1 MIHSLAIKNSFNVCR
16 GKKIINHTKAL
27 SLSIKY
33 LINDEVKQM
42 HGDERQ
48 TKNEALKKT
57 LKDAS
62 IKFVRILW
70 CDNANVIR
78 AKAAHI
84 DYLDDYIK
92 NGVGISMAQ
101 QALPVMYD
109 SVVPETGLGPVGEV
123 RLMPDWSTM
132 TLLPYAE
139 GHAQVLSDMVIS
151 ETGKLWEHCP
161 RSFLRRQVQN
171 LEGQGLAI
179 QAVFENEFFLL
190 RRTVDGTLE
199 PVDETVF
206 SATGSMNQNRAFI
219 NNLTDALIAQGI
231 QVEGYYPESG
241 PGQQELNIRFVE
253 AMRSADQQI
262 IYRETVRGMANQHG
276 LIGSFLPKIFEDKA
290 GSGCHLNFSLWR
302 QGENISGDPQQSKG
316 ISSEAG
322 AFIAGAI
329 DHMSALCAI
338 TIPSKNSYRRI
349 RPHYWAGAF
358 RAWGTQNR
366 EAAVRICKNPE
377 GTQASRIEYKISD
390 ATANPYLALGSLIA
404 AGIDGLQRNLKLPD
418 EVTMDPGLIP
428 EADRNARG
436 IDLLPQNL
444 EEALD
449 ALRKDEVLLDALGE
463 GLAKS
468 FIAVRQSEWEAL
480 KDMSLEEEVDL
491 LVERY

>member
-1 MIHSLAIKNSFNVCR
+1 MK
-16 GKKIINHTKAL
+16 
-27 SLSIKY
+27 
-33 LINDEVKQM
+33 
-42 HGDERQ
+42 GDERK
-48 TKNEALKKT
+48 TRNEALRQT
-57 LKDAS
+57 LKDAG

-92 NGVGISMAQ
+92 NGVGITMAQ

-109 SVVPETGLGPVGEV
+109 SVIPESGLGPVGEV

-151 ETGKLWEHCP
+151 ETGKVWEHCP
-161 RSFLRRQVQN
+161 RGFLRKQVQK

-179 QAVFENEFFLL
+179 QAAFENEFFLL
-190 RRTVDGTLE
+190 RRTVDGTLQ
-199 PVDETVF
+199 PADETVF
-206 SATGSMNQNRAFI
+206 CATGSMNQNRAFI
-219 NNLTDALIAQGI
+219 NDLTEALIAQGVA
-231 QVEGYYPESG
+231 VEGYHPESG
-241 PGQQELNIRFVE
+241 PGQQELNIRYAE
-253 AMRSADQQI
+253 AMRSADRQI
-262 IYRETVRGMANQHG
+262 IYRETVRGMASRHG

-302 QGENISGDPQQSKG
+302 EGEDISGDPQRSNG
-316 ISSEAG
+316 LSSEAG
-322 AFIAGAI
+322 AFVAGVLN
-329 DHMSALCAI
+329 HLPALCAI
-338 TIPSKNSYRRI
+338 TIPGKNSYRRI
-349 RPHYWAGAF
+349 RPHFWAGAF

-377 GTQASRIEYKISD
+377 GTRANRIEYKTSD
-390 ATANPYLALGSLIA
+390 ASANPYVALGALIA
-404 AGIDGLQRNLKLPD
+404 AGLDGLQRSLKLPE
-418 EVTMDPGLIP
+418 EVTLDPGLIP

-436 IDLLPQNL
+436 IELLPQNPG
-444 EEALD
+444 EALD
-449 ALRKDEVLLDALGE
+449 ALRKDEVLLEALGE
-463 GLAKS
+463 ALAAS

-480 KDMSLEEEVDL
+480 KELSLEEEVEL

>member
-1 MIHSLAIKNSFNVCR
+1 
-16 GKKIINHTKAL
+16 
-27 SLSIKY
+27 
-33 LINDEVKQM
+33 M
-42 HGDERQ
+42 HGDEKQ

-57 LKDAS
+57 LKDAR

-84 DYLDDYIK
+84 NYLDDYIK
-92 NGVGISMAQ
+92 NGVGITMAQ

-109 SVVPETGLGPVGEV
+109 TVVPETGLGPVGEV

-132 TLLPYAE
+132 TILPYAE
-139 GHAQVLSDMVIS
+139 AHAQVISDMIIS
-151 ETGKLWEHCP
+151 ETGQVWDHCP
-161 RSFLRRQVQN
+161 RGFLRKQVQR

-190 RRTVDGTLE
+190 SRTVDGALG

-219 NNLTDALIAQGI
+219 NDLADALITQGVE
-231 QVEGYYPESG
+231 VEGYYPESG
-241 PGQQELNIRFVE
+241 PGQQELNIRYAE
-253 AMRSADQQI
+253 AMRSADHQI

-302 QGENISGDPQQSKG
+302 QGENISGDQQQSNG
-316 ISSEAG
+316 ISREAG
-322 AFIAGAI
+322 AFIAGVL
-329 DHMSALCAI
+329 DHLPALCAI

-366 EAAVRICKNPE
+366 EAAVRICKNSE
-377 GTQASRIEYKISD
+377 GTRASRIEYKISD
-390 ATANPYLALGSLIA
+390 ATANPYLALGALMA
-404 AGIDGLQRNLKLPD
+404 AGIDGLQRNLKLPE
-418 EVTMDPGLIP
+418 EVTIDPGLIP

-444 EEALD
+444 GEALA
-449 ALRKDEVLLDALGE
+449 ALRKDDVLLEALGK
-463 GLAKS
+463 GLARS
-468 FIAVRQSEWEAL
+468 FTAVRQNEWEAL

>member
-1 MIHSLAIKNSFNVCR
+1 
-16 GKKIINHTKAL
+16 
-27 SLSIKY
+27 
-33 LINDEVKQM
+33 M
-42 HGDERQ
+42 HGDEKQ

-57 LKDAS
+57 LKDAR

-84 DYLDDYIK
+84 NYLDDYIK
-92 NGVGISMAQ
+92 NGVGITMAQ

-109 SVVPETGLGPVGEV
+109 TVVPETGLGPVGEV

-132 TLLPYAE
+132 TILPYAE
-139 GHAQVLSDMVIS
+139 AHAQVISDMIIS
-151 ETGKLWEHCP
+151 ETGQVWDHCP
-161 RSFLRRQVQN
+161 RGFLRKQVQR

-190 RRTVDGTLE
+190 SQTVDGALE

-219 NNLTDALIAQGI
+219 NDLADALIMQGVE
-231 QVEGYYPESG
+231 VEGYYAESG
-241 PGQQELNIRFVE
+241 PGQQELNIRYAE
-253 AMRSADQQI
+253 AMRSADHQI

-302 QGENISGDPQQSKG
+302 QGENISGDQQQSNG
-316 ISSEAG
+316 ISKEAS
-322 AFIAGAI
+322 AFIAGVL
-329 DHMSALCAI
+329 DHLPALCAI

-366 EAAVRICKNPE
+366 EAAVRICKNSE
-377 GTQASRIEYKISD
+377 GTRASRIEYKISD
-390 ATANPYLALGSLIA
+390 ATANPYLALGALMA
-404 AGIDGLQRNLKLPD
+404 AGIDGLQRNLKLPE
-418 EVTMDPGLIP
+418 EVTIDPGLIP

-444 EEALD
+444 GEALA
-449 ALRKDEVLLDALGE
+449 ALRKDDVLLEALGK
-463 GLAKS
+463 GLARS
-468 FIAVRQSEWEAL
+468 FTAVRQNEWEVL

>member
-1 MIHSLAIKNSFNVCR
+1 MTES
-16 GKKIINHTKAL
+16 KK
-27 SLSIKY
+27 
-33 LINDEVKQM
+33 
-42 HGDERQ
+42 Q
-48 TKNEALKKT
+48 TRNEALKQT
-57 LKDAS
+57 LKDAR

-84 DYLDDYIK
+84 RYLDDYIK
-92 NGVGISMAQ
+92 NGVGITMAQ

-109 SVVPETGLGPVGEV
+109 SVIPESGLGPVGEV

-132 TLLPYAE
+132 TLLPYAK

-151 ETGKLWEHCP
+151 ETGKVWEHCP
-161 RSFLRRQVQN
+161 RGFLRKQAQN
-171 LEGQGLAI
+171 LEGHGLAI
-179 QAVFENEFFLL
+179 QAAFENEFFLL

-199 PVDETVF
+199 PADETVF
-206 SATGSMNQNRAFI
+206 SATASMNQNTAFI
-219 NNLTDALIAQGI
+219 NDLTDALVAQGI
-231 QVEGYYPESG
+231 AVEGYHPESG
-241 PGQQELNIRFVE
+241 PGQQELNIRYAE
-253 AMRSADQQI
+253 AMRGADQQI
-262 IYRETVRGMANQHG
+262 IYRETVRGVASRHG

-302 QGENISGDPQQSKG
+302 KGEDISGDPQQSNG

-322 AFIAGAI
+322 AFIAGVL
-329 DHMSALCAI
+329 DHLPALCAI

-349 RPHYWAGAF
+349 RPHFWAGAF

-377 GTQASRIEYKISD
+377 GTRARRIEYKISD
-390 ATANPYLALGSLIA
+390 ATANPYIALGSLIA
-404 AGIDGLQRNLKLPD
+404 AGMDGLQRNLKLPE
-418 EVTMDPGLIP
+418 EVTLDPGLIP

-444 EEALD
+444 GEAID
-449 ALRKDEVLLDALGE
+449 ALHKDEVLLEALGE

-468 FIAVRQSEWEAL
+468 FIAVRQNEWEAL
-480 KDMSLEEEVDL
+480 KDMSLEDEVKL
-491 LVERY
+491 LAERY